1 MSNKKFYVTTSIMY
15 TNSPPHIGFA
25 FESIQADVIARY
37 HRLLGEDTFF
47 LTGTDEHG
55 TKVAK
60 AAIEAGKNSKE
71 FVDEIAGKVRELKEV
86 LNLSNDDFI
95 RTTDQKRHWP
105 AVKKVWLKLK
115 EAGDIYKKKY
125 QAFYCSGCEAF
136 ITKKDLINEKCAI
149 HQTEP
154 EIIDE
159 ENYFFKLSKYAKT
172 IEKAIEKDEM
182 KVIPKTRE
190 NEILSFI
197 KQGLEDVSFSRP
209 REKLRWGIPVPDDE
223 TQTLYVWADALT
235 NYISA
240 IGYFEETEQFKKF
253 WPADVHCIGKDI
265 TRFHAVI
272 WPGMLLSLELPLPK
286 TIFVHGFITVGGQK
300 MSKSLGNIINPFE
313 LVKKYSSAGSPQ
325 AGTDAVRYFLLRE
338 IPSTEDG
345 DFTYEKFEKRYNSDL
360 AAGLG
365 NLVARVLTMVEKYCN
380 GKVPK
385 IDKDPDSHPLRID
398 LKIHNW
404 KKSWADIDKYLP
416 NFQFNDALASIWK
429 FIAEADKY
437 IEENKPWDLAKEGK
451 IEELDWVL
459 YGLLDAIHQLAW
471 QIFIF
476 LPDTAL
482 KIAGALRLEKIL
494 VRNPNYKDSW
504 TNMKPGTKIK
514 KIEPLFPKL
523 I

>member
-159 ENYFFKLSKYAKT
+159 ENYFFKLSKYSKD
-172 IEKAIEKDEM
+172 IERAIEKDEM
-182 KVIPKTRE
+182 KVIPETRK
-190 NEILSFI
+190 NEVLSFI

-209 REKLRWGIPVPDDE
+209 REKLSWGIPVPDDE

-345 DFTYEKFEKRYNSDL
+345 DFTYEKFEQRYNADL
-360 AAGLG
+360 ASGIG
-365 NLVARVLTMVEKYCN
+365 NLVARVIKLA
-380 GKVPK
+380 K
-385 IDKDPDSHPLRID
+385 IF
-398 LKIHNW
+398 
-404 KKSWADIDKYLP
+404 
-416 NFQFNDALASIWK
+416 NFQFSISNQISNSNFQTIIDKTWRNYRGALDEFKFNEALISIWDLISFCDTYIEK
-429 FIAEADKY
+429 ERPWEKSEKQKSTIPNLQFAIFNIAEML
-437 IEENKPWDLAKEGK
+437 KP
-451 IEELDWVL
+451 
-459 YGLLDAIHQLAW
+459 
-471 QIFIF
+471 F
-476 LPDTAL
+476 LPETS
-482 KIAGALRLEKIL
+482 EKIL
-494 VRNPNYKDSW
+494 RQIKVK
-504 TNMKPGTKIK
+504 KPEI
-514 KIEPLFPKL
+514 LFPRLK
-523 I
+523 